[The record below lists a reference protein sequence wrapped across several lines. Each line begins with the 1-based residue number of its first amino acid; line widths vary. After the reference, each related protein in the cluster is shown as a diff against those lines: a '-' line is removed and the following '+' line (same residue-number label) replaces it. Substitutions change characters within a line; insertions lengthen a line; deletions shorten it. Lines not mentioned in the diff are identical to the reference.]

1 MKTLGLPRPDSK
13 TKFQEQ
19 LAKERQVTGR
29 VQIQVWYEA
38 DRKELV
44 VSVLAADDLCAREDT
59 GFGSAPE
66 AFAKLDLVSPR

>member
-1 MKTLGLPRPDSK
+1 M
-13 TKFQEQ
+13 
-19 LAKERQVTGR
+19 TGR

-59 GFGSAPE
+59 GYGSAPE